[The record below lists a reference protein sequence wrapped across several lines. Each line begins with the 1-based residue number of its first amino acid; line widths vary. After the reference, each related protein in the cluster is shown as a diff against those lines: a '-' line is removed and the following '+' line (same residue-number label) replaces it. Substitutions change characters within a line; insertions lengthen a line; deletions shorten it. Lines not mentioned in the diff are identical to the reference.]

1 VDYVGWYA
9 LCTSDDHAEAVSATS
24 ARLRRA
30 WRGRRFAKR
39 NLEAGRSRIGKAQGG
54 EDEER
59 RDVRRVSALTCLR
72 CRTTDERNYRE
83 ER

>member
-1 VDYVGWYA
+1 MDYVGWYA

-39 NLEAGRSRIGKAQGG
+39 NLEAGRSRIGKA
-54 EDEER
+54 
-59 RDVRRVSALTCLR
+59 
-72 CRTTDERNYRE
+72 RE
-83 ER
+83 EKRRRGEEEGRRGEEEKRRR

>member
-1 VDYVGWYA
+1 MDYVGWYA

-54 EDEER
+54 EEEKMR
-59 RDVRRVSALTCLR
+59 SGGMLGGFPR
-72 CRTTDERNYRE
+72 
-83 ER
+83 

>member
-9 LCTSDDHAEAVSATS
+9 LCASDDHAEAVSVMS

-39 NLEAGRSRIGKAQGG
+39 NLEAGRSRISKAQGE

-59 RDVRRVSALTCLR
+59 RDVRRVSALTCLG
-72 CRTTDERNYRE
+72 CRTSDDRNYRE
-83 ER
+83 E